1 MKTLLVV
8 AGAVAMSCIACE
20 NTSSLEPSNEVV
32 EERSVRGA
40 TSAAGDV
47 VPVSSG
53 GGLEQRY
60 QGVDSAG
67 AKVLIRELR
76 ADRNNRVDA
85 LYQDYGK
92 GEWRK
97 LGERVVEHTVGE
109 TAKSL
114 TQNASTTEK
123 VLVDEVLSLVDEAAD
138 NALADLE
145 RDVFQAYIVEVG
157 EGKRS
162 SALDDHTRQ
171 FFADPA
177 IQSRCRDVAAL
188 GDQIRALENVIMNNK
203 LRQRP

>member
-53 GGLEQRY
+53 AVWSNA

-85 LYQDYGK
+85 LYRDYGK